1 MQKGIRKKSKDILF
15 VDSIFYL
22 AINLLIDISIITKK
36 LNKLEYL
43 LSIRLVYF
51 PSFKIERACMYP
63 TGKLMTN

>member
-36 LNKLEYL
+36 LN
-43 LSIRLVYF
+43 
-51 PSFKIERACMYP
+51 
-63 TGKLMTN
+63 